1 MSIIAL
7 KQLCCLLIL
16 LFFSYIIFDILRKS
30 NQREYEY
37 LGWSN
42 MYGRLHVERNSKEGF
57 MDSQYSEIAPFSV
70 TKKAIGENT
79 SSMGTTVTKGIAT
92 VNAEK
97 TPLPLKE
104 YIVMSSYNSAR
115 SGKYMNVDMIKYVL
129 SKGCRFLD
137 FQVFFGPD
145 PNPKD
150 PKNVATLPFVAY
162 SSNTSDSVI
171 NLESLNQVL
180 LNDVFMAISKNAF
193 SSPSPNPGDPL
204 FINLRIYTTPTS
216 ASTTDAKSTNSEAN
230 TIKLYQQ
237 IALLIYTY
245 FNSKLYKEE
254 SVKND
259 NNGILGKNDNNG
271 ILGKN
276 DNNGI
281 RSKPAI
287 NDNNITR
294 MRSKPAINDNNGMRG
309 KNDNNRMRS
318 KPAINDNN
326 GMRGKNDNNGI
337 RENFQNEKKNSSNS
351 NMNKLF
357 EFDRKTKAIR
367 IHGNTPLSDIM
378 GKIIISLDIKVAP
391 DYKNSTSGAKDSNH
405 LDLASFV
412 NIENGSS
419 MLRNYYYTDIIEK
432 SKDYIFPKDAPNANT
447 STVKSLTSVYPNSN
461 PNLYTLLGY
470 PSNPNP
476 YNLISQYGVQ
486 YTFYEFHNQDNNFNM
501 YYNIFANSGSAFVT
515 IADCLRYI
523 ETIPK

>member
-1 MSIIAL
+1 MSIVAL

-245 FNSKLYKEE
+245 FNSKLYHSSKTA
-254 SVKND
+254 ND
-259 NNGILGKNDNNG
+259 VY
-271 ILGKN
+271 
-276 DNNGI
+276 
-281 RSKPAI
+281 
-287 NDNNITR
+287 
-294 MRSKPAINDNNGMRG
+294 
-309 KNDNNRMRS
+309 
-318 KPAINDNN
+318 
-326 GMRGKNDNNGI
+326 
-337 RENFQNEKKNSSNS
+337 
-351 NMNKLF
+351 
-357 EFDRKTKAIR
+357 
-367 IHGNTPLSDIM
+367 GNTSLSDIM

>member
-1 MSIIAL
+1 MSIVAL

-57 MDSQYSEIAPFSV
+57 MNSQYSEIAPFSV
-70 TKKAIGENT
+70 TKKVSGENT
-79 SSMGTTVTKGIAT
+79 SSTGTTVTKGIAT
-92 VNAEK
+92 VNATK
-97 TPLPLKE
+97 QTLPLKE

-115 SGKYMNVDMIKYVL
+115 SGKYMNVDMVKYVL

-145 PNPKD
+145 PDPKD

-180 LNDVFMAISKNAF
+180 LNDVFMAISKYAF

-216 ASTTDAKSTNSEAN
+216 ASTTDAKSTNSEEN

-245 FNSKLYKEE
+245 FNNKLYHASKTA
-254 SVKND
+254 ND
-259 NNGILGKNDNNG
+259 VY
-271 ILGKN
+271 
-276 DNNGI
+276 
-281 RSKPAI
+281 
-287 NDNNITR
+287 
-294 MRSKPAINDNNGMRG
+294 
-309 KNDNNRMRS
+309 
-318 KPAINDNN
+318 
-326 GMRGKNDNNGI
+326 
-337 RENFQNEKKNSSNS
+337 
-351 NMNKLF
+351 
-357 EFDRKTKAIR
+357 
-367 IHGNTPLSDIM
+367 GNTILSDIM

-391 DYKNSTSGAKDSNH
+391 DYTPLKISNLQQSKTAVSESASTKLPVTDLKQAQKERLRRSIVGPPLLGGVLPSASLEGADSNLNKFTHRYKNSTSGAKDSNH
-405 LDLASFV
+405 LDLAAFV

-432 SKDYIFPKDAPNANT
+432 SKYYIFTNDAPNANT
-447 STVKSLTSVYPNSN
+447 TTVKSLTSVYPNSN

-470 PSNPNP
+470 PNNPNP

-501 YYNIFANSGSAFVT
+501 YYNIFANSGSAFVS
-515 IADCLRYI
+515 IADFLLYMK
-523 ETIPK
+523 TIQT